1 MTEEIRAEL
10 AASVLSVLVTVGERV
25 DPGAAVVLLDSMKM
39 EIPVLCS
46 IGGLVTDLGVAA
58 GDSVQEGDLL
68 VIVAS

>member
-25 DPGAAVVLLDSMKM
+25 EPGAAVVLLDSMKM